1 MINIKTDSKKVVPGD
16 TFVALKGT
24 IVDGHKYVEEAI
36 KNGATKVIVSNNK
49 KYSVETINVE
59 NTTKYLNEYLVNK
72 YSKEF
77 KNIKFIG
84 ITGTNGKTTTGFMTY
99 QLLRK
104 VKIKVAYIG
113 TIGFFC
119 NDNFEKTL
127 NTTPDIL
134 ATYNFIL
141 KAKDAGCKIVIFE
154 ASSIGLVEGRLNGIK
169 FDATVFT
176 NLTHDHLD
184 YHKNMKDY
192 LQAKLILFNNLKAD
206 GIAITNIDDKY
217 GHFFTG
223 PTTLTYGFG
232 NADIKCIK
240 HDEVFSNFV
249 IKYDNEEY
257 NISSPLFGKYNVSNV
272 LASIG
277 ILIKLGVDLKTI
289 CKYYP
294 SLSIPTG
301 RINTINYKTNKI
313 IIDYAHTPDGVKQ
326 VLSAAIHLSQGKTYV
341 VFGCP
346 GNRDRAK
353 RPMMG
358 KIVNKYADY
367 FIITDDDPHYEDEQR
382 IVDDIT
388 KNLVSDKYEVII
400 DRKKAISKAF
410 SLLKEN
416 DILLILGKGHEDA
429 IIVKDQRIPH
439 NDLEY
444 VSELIE
450 KEKIS
455 IK

>member
-1 MINIKTDSKKVVPGD
+1 MINIKTDSKQVVPGD
-16 TFVALKGT
+16 TFVAIKGN
-24 IVDGHKYVEEAI
+24 IVDGHKFIEEAI
-36 KNGATKVIVSNNK
+36 KNGASKVIVSNNK
-49 KYSVETINVE
+49 SYPVETINVK
-59 NTTKYLNEYLVNK
+59 NTTKYLNDYLVKN
-72 YSKEF
+72 YSKLF
-77 KNIKFIG
+77 KSIKFIG

-104 VKIKVAYIG
+104 TNNKVAYIG

-119 NDNFEKTL
+119 NDDFEKTL

-134 ATYNFIL
+134 ATYNYIL
-141 KAKDAGCKIVIFE
+141 KAKEKGCNIIILE
-154 ASSIGLVEGRLNGIK
+154 ASSIGLMEGRLNGIK
-169 FDATVFT
+169 FDAAVFT

-192 LQAKLILFNNLKAD
+192 LQAKLILFNNLKPK

-217 GHFFTG
+217 GKNFIG
-223 PTTLTYGFG
+223 PNTLTYGFTD
-232 NADIKCIK
+232 ADIKCIR
-240 HDEVFSNFV
+240 HDDVFSNFTV
-249 IKYDNEEY
+249 LYNKKEY
-257 NISSPLFGKYNVSNV
+257 TISSPLFGKYNVSNV
-272 LASIG
+272 LASVG
-277 ILIKLGVDLKTI
+277 ILITLGIDINTI
-289 CKYYP
+289 SKYYP
-294 SLSIPTG
+294 KLSIPTG

-326 VLSAAIHLSQGKTYV
+326 VLSAAIHLSKGKTYV

-358 KIVNKYADY
+358 RIVNKYADY

-382 IVDDIT
+382 IINDIT

-400 DRKKAISKAF
+400 DRKKAITKAI

-416 DILLILGKGHEDA
+416 DILLILGKGHEDD
-429 IIVKDQRIPH
+429 IIIKNQRIPH
-439 NDLEY
+439 NDLQFVNDL
-444 VSELIE
+444 VSQE
-450 KEKIS
+450 KLC